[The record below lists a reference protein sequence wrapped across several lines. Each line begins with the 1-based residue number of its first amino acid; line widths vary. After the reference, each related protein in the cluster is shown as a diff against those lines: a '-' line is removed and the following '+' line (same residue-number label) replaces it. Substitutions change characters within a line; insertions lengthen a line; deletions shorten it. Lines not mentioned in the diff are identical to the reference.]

1 VQKTIAAAILASG
14 ALIAALAS
22 AQRIEPRRPRTL
34 VVGAPAGPAPM
45 ERVDAKR
52 SGLAGAPLPSGTLR
66 VAWRRSLGLTMEHA
80 PLVDGSGDVTLV
92 TSRGDVVVL
101 DADGNERTHT
111 AVGSSAVG
119 AAARL
124 ADGTIAFVTGAAEV
138 VGVKLG
144 VVRFRARMGGERAA
158 AGAKLAPLALDD
170 GGFVA
175 ASATEVHVFDAEGN
189 VRARAAFGEPL
200 GGPLVAAMGRV
211 IVTTQ
216 AGVVYAWA
224 PGRDP
229 SRIASFG
236 GTIDGGAAL
245 EGDHTL
251 LAVIDG
257 AQLAELDLQRGVVT
271 SRASAVASGVAA
283 FAGPPAVRGT
293 MTTLLALTATRTFI
307 VTLDASG
314 QEVARQGIGTTL
326 AANATDGGAGA
337 IAPPPHVGVLVDP
350 RGAVAFASPDG
361 QVGSISATG
370 GLDVLGEPLCARL
383 GPASGATLPS
393 MRAPGVFGGLA
404 PAGPFAMVVA
414 CESGIVAKIVSDG
427 SATES
432 NAVDTGDTAAAS
444 PRDAGARARGER
456 ATDAL

>member
-1 VQKTIAAAILASG
+1 MQRTIAAAVLASG
-14 ALIAALAS
+14 ALLAAIAS

-34 VVGAPAGPAPM
+34 VVGPAAGPAPM
-45 ERVDAKR
+45 DRIDAKR
-52 SGLAGAPLPSGTLR
+52 SGLAGAPLPTGTLR

-80 PLVDGSGDVTLV
+80 PLVDASGDVTLV

-101 DADGNERTHT
+101 DAEGNERTHT

-144 VVRFRARMGGERAA
+144 AIRFRARMGGERAA

-175 ASATEVHVFDAEGN
+175 ASASEVAVFDAEGN
-189 VRARAAFGEPL
+189 VRARASFGEPL

-216 AGVVYAWA
+216 AGVVYAWT

-236 GTIDGGAAL
+236 GAIDGGAAL
-245 EGDHTL
+245 EGDHML

-271 SRASAVASGVAA
+271 TRASAIASGVAA

-293 MTTLLALTATRTFI
+293 TTTLLALTATRTFI

-314 QEVARQGIGTTL
+314 QEVARQGVGTML
-326 AANATDGGAGA
+326 AASATDGGAA
-337 IAPPPHVGVLVDP
+337 AVAPPPHVGVLVDP

-383 GPASGATLPS
+383 GPASSATLPS
-393 MRAPGVFGGLA
+393 MRTPGVFGGLA

-414 CESGIVAKIVSDG
+414 CESGIVAKVVSPG
-427 SATES
+427 SGPGSETG
-432 NAVDTGDTAAAS
+432 NAKANANAAAAPS
-444 PRDAGARARGER
+444 P
-456 ATDAL
+456 